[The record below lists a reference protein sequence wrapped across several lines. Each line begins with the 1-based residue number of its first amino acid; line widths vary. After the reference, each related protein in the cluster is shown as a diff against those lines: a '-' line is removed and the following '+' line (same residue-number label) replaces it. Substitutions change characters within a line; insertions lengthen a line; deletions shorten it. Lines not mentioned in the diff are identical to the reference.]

1 MNTLNKDTI
10 NGFYGMCVKR
20 AEQGKIVPCQNEDI
34 SKIISHISKIISDNN
49 FIYMS
54 TDGEFIKLNK
64 GELLK

>member
-34 SKIISHISKIISDNN
+34 SKIISDNN